1 MKIAMQWLFIVLLV
15 KLLLNIIVIQI
26 KLLFLRTNCTVTE
39 EDSMCYH
46 HEEFYLSLFQNLQQY
61 CSDPWKQH
69 SKQIK
74 KDLWVADIETA
85 QKVNLKPGQKLC
97 RQLWACGK

>member
-1 MKIAMQWLFIVLLV
+1 MLVFTLNEDCNAMTFSCLIGKTPVDIL
-15 KLLLNIIVIQI
+15 VIQI
-26 KLLFLRTNCTVTE
+26 KLLFLRTNCTITE

-46 HEEFYLSLFQNLQQY
+46 HEKFYLSLFQNLQQY

-74 KDLWVADIETA
+74 SIYESLISKL
-85 QKVNLKPGQKLC
+85 LKN
-97 RQLWACGK
+97 